1 MQVYDKAREMV
12 EVLKQEEVYTEFVK
26 WQRQVF
32 DDPKL
37 KEMLLDLRNKEF
49 EIHRQQLMGKGVT
62 EEQKETLRKLYEIA
76 RLDPSIGNYLEVEY
90 RFSRMMMDIQKI
102 INDAVPVKR
111 PEEMKR

>member
-1 MQVYDKAREMV
+1 MSVYEKARELV
-12 EVLKQEEVYTEFVK
+12 EVLKEEEVYTQFVH

-32 DDPKL
+32 DDPKH

-49 EIHRQQLMGKGVT
+49 ELHRQQLMGKEVG
-62 EEQKETLRKLYEIA
+62 EGQKEALRKLYEIA
-76 RLDPSIGNYLEVEY
+76 RHDSVIGRYLEVEY

-111 PEEMKR
+111 PEEIRR